1 MATQNVKI
9 LLRRGLRDE
18 MTTETLHTGEMGFT
32 TDTNQLYVGTDD
44 AINEIQF
51 EPFANA
57 HAIIQSWLDSYELD
71 ANGVNIGDCPYP
83 GLDVDEDLV
92 IRLYNNEDVDTI
104 LDAMRY
110 FEQEVTL
117 STNAITFS
125 NGDILYQYFDD
136 EGTVRQRS
144 EGIITGSVDNGDGT
158 TTLTLKVGEREE
170 YNFRGERVIA
180 TNVITETINST
191 TDGVNQLKIYINA
204 QGPNPL
210 YVPAGQLDELFD
222 VTTIEVN
229 NGIDAAYNLTLA
241 DADYTVQYMDNTSNE
256 EDTHFLITFANPVQ
270 DGKQTQVDIVNTD
283 THTAPH
289 ASNSFPLIENY
300 QTTTP
305 VVEVN
310 SVVQVLGVDY
320 NIVNDNVVFITT
332 PTDDVTIRYEVDVL
346 VNTDQQ
352 VTFTVTFD
360 DSDNFW
366 FSMDKNLTSLD
377 TAIKASNI
385 TGIRQFQP
393 ALYGRARRNVEVI
406 TENSFNQQF
415 ADQHLTSLD
424 ASTGLRSSLN
434 RKTLSTTTRAPG
446 AFVVGVKHVITVLGD
461 VDWNDIAGTTGIT
474 YNVGDEI
481 TPVKVGDTIIPA
493 TYDYTGSNFAIKK
506 WDGSAWQAC
515 TPTLLQDA
523 PGTGD
528 VSDYASNGSVFSVGP
543 ISTFGNQFDYA
554 VVTSTGTI
562 TIWYKWMTDNWIRV
576 GSGSEWIGDI
586 EFGDT
591 QPANPPYIGYHWV
604 DTTELD
610 IQVNGTSVSDT
621 DIETSDNQAYILYND
636 PNASYYTGS
645 AMQLE
650 GTFLKYNKMICT
662 TFFIDYSL
670 VQKDGVNTFLR
681 AGQLKVI
688 NTAPMNTT
696 TNPVLEQTKLSDD
709 NTEVWQ
715 DSLGNT
721 SDVAENIEFS
731 NINFRAEIVG
741 EHLHVKYEQDAN
753 FETEISYTVKR
764 WSM

>member
-57 HAIIQSWLDSYELD
+57 HAIIQSWLDSYQLD

-92 IRLYNNEDVDTI
+92 IRLYNNEDVDVI
-104 LDAMRY
+104 LEAMRY

-117 STNAITFS
+117 NTDAITFS

-180 TNVITETINST
+180 SNVIAETIDST
-191 TDGVNQLKIYINA
+191 TDGVNQLKVYINT

-229 NGIDAAYNLTLA
+229 NGVDAAYNLTLA

-283 THTAPH
+283 SHTAPH

-346 VNTDQQ
+346 VNTDEQ
-352 VTFTVTFD
+352 VSFTVTFD

-385 TGIRQFQP
+385 TGVREFQP

-434 RKTLSTTTRAPG
+434 RKALSE
-446 AFVVGVKHVITVLGD
+446 V
-461 VDWNDIAGTTGIT
+461 
-474 YNVGDEI
+474 
-481 TPVKVGDTIIPA
+481 
-493 TYDYTGSNFAIKK
+493 
-506 WDGSAWQAC
+506 
-515 TPTLLQDA
+515 
-523 PGTGD
+523 
-528 VSDYASNGSVFSVGP
+528 
-543 ISTFGNQFDYA
+543 
-554 VVTSTGTI
+554 
-562 TIWYKWMTDNWIRV
+562 
-576 GSGSEWIGDI
+576 
-586 EFGDT
+586 
-591 QPANPPYIGYHWV
+591 
-604 DTTELD
+604 
-610 IQVNGTSVSDT
+610 
-621 DIETSDNQAYILYND
+621 
-636 PNASYYTGS
+636 
-645 AMQLE
+645 E

-662 TFFIDYSL
+662 TFFVDYSL

-688 NTAPMNTT
+688 NTAPMHTT

-715 DSLGNT
+715 DTLGNT

-731 NINFRAEIVG
+731 NINFHAEIIDD
-741 EHLHVKYEQDAN
+741 HLHIKYTQLEN

>member
-57 HAIIQSWLDSYELD
+57 HAIIQSWLDSYQLD

-83 GLDVDEDLV
+83 GLDVDEDLI
-92 IRLYNNEDVDTI
+92 IRLYNGEDVDTI
-104 LDAMRY
+104 LEAMRY

-117 STNAITFS
+117 STDAITFS

-180 TNVITETINST
+180 TNVIAETIDST

-222 VTTIEVN
+222 ITTIEVN
-229 NGIDAAYNLTLA
+229 NGVDAAYNLTLA

-283 THTAPH
+283 SHTAPH

-332 PTDDVTIRYEVDVL
+332 PTDDITIRYEVDVL
-346 VNTDQQ
+346 VNTDEQ
-352 VTFTVTFD
+352 VSFTATFD

-385 TGIRQFQP
+385 TGAREFQP

-434 RKTLSTTTRAPG
+434 KKTLSE
-446 AFVVGVKHVITVLGD
+446 V
-461 VDWNDIAGTTGIT
+461 
-474 YNVGDEI
+474 
-481 TPVKVGDTIIPA
+481 
-493 TYDYTGSNFAIKK
+493 
-506 WDGSAWQAC
+506 
-515 TPTLLQDA
+515 
-523 PGTGD
+523 
-528 VSDYASNGSVFSVGP
+528 
-543 ISTFGNQFDYA
+543 
-554 VVTSTGTI
+554 
-562 TIWYKWMTDNWIRV
+562 
-576 GSGSEWIGDI
+576 
-586 EFGDT
+586 
-591 QPANPPYIGYHWV
+591 
-604 DTTELD
+604 
-610 IQVNGTSVSDT
+610 
-621 DIETSDNQAYILYND
+621 
-636 PNASYYTGS
+636 
-645 AMQLE
+645 E
-650 GTFLKYNKMICT
+650 GTFLKYHKMICT
-662 TFFIDYSL
+662 TFFVDYSL
-670 VQKDGVNTFLR
+670 IQKDGVNTFLR

-696 TNPVLEQTKLSDD
+696 SNPVLEQTKLSDD

-731 NINFRAEIVG
+731 NINFRAEIIG
-741 EHLHVKYEQDAN
+741 EQLHIKYTQDEN

>member
-32 TDTNQLYVGTDD
+32 TDTNQLYIGTDD

-57 HAIIQSWLDSYELD
+57 HAIIQSWLDSYQLD

-83 GLDVDEDLV
+83 GLDVDEDLI
-92 IRLYNNEDVDTI
+92 IRLYNGEDVDVI
-104 LDAMRY
+104 LEAMRY

-117 STNAITFS
+117 STDAITFS
-125 NGDILYQYFDD
+125 NGDVLYQYFDD
-136 EGTVRQRS
+136 AGTVRQRS

-180 TNVITETINST
+180 TNVIAETINST
-191 TDGVNQLKIYINA
+191 TDGVNQLKVYINA

-210 YVPAGQLDELFD
+210 YVTAGQLDELFD

-229 NGIDAAYNLTLA
+229 NGVDAAYNLTLA

-289 ASNSFPLIENY
+289 TTNSFPLIENY

-310 SVVQVLGVDY
+310 SVVQVLGTDY
-320 NIVNDNVVFITT
+320 NIVNDNIVFITI
-332 PTDDVTIRYEVDVL
+332 PTDDITIRYEVDVL
-346 VNTDQQ
+346 VNTDEQ
-352 VTFTVTFD
+352 VSFTVTFD

-385 TGIRQFQP
+385 TGVREFQP

-424 ASTGLRSSLN
+424 VSTGLRSSLN
-434 RKTLSTTTRAPG
+434 RKALS
-446 AFVVGVKHVITVLGD
+446 GV
-461 VDWNDIAGTTGIT
+461 
-474 YNVGDEI
+474 
-481 TPVKVGDTIIPA
+481 
-493 TYDYTGSNFAIKK
+493 
-506 WDGSAWQAC
+506 
-515 TPTLLQDA
+515 
-523 PGTGD
+523 
-528 VSDYASNGSVFSVGP
+528 
-543 ISTFGNQFDYA
+543 
-554 VVTSTGTI
+554 
-562 TIWYKWMTDNWIRV
+562 
-576 GSGSEWIGDI
+576 
-586 EFGDT
+586 
-591 QPANPPYIGYHWV
+591 
-604 DTTELD
+604 
-610 IQVNGTSVSDT
+610 
-621 DIETSDNQAYILYND
+621 
-636 PNASYYTGS
+636 
-645 AMQLE
+645 E

-688 NTAPMNTT
+688 NTSPMNTT

-715 DSLGNT
+715 DTLGNT

-731 NINFRAEIVG
+731 NINFYAEIVG
-741 EHLHVKYEQDAN
+741 EHLHIKYTQLEN

>member
-57 HAIIQSWLDSYELD
+57 HAIIQSWLDSYQLD

-92 IRLYNNEDVDTI
+92 IRLYNNEDVDVI
-104 LDAMRY
+104 LEAMRY

-117 STNAITFS
+117 STDAITFS

-180 TNVITETINST
+180 SNVIAETIDST
-191 TDGVNQLKIYINA
+191 TDGVNQLKVYINT

-229 NGIDAAYNLTLA
+229 NGVDAAYNLTLA

-283 THTAPH
+283 SHTAPH

-346 VNTDQQ
+346 VNTDEQ
-352 VTFTVTFD
+352 VSFTVTFD

-385 TGIRQFQP
+385 TGVREFQP

-434 RKTLSTTTRAPG
+434 RKALSE
-446 AFVVGVKHVITVLGD
+446 V
-461 VDWNDIAGTTGIT
+461 
-474 YNVGDEI
+474 
-481 TPVKVGDTIIPA
+481 
-493 TYDYTGSNFAIKK
+493 
-506 WDGSAWQAC
+506 
-515 TPTLLQDA
+515 
-523 PGTGD
+523 
-528 VSDYASNGSVFSVGP
+528 
-543 ISTFGNQFDYA
+543 
-554 VVTSTGTI
+554 
-562 TIWYKWMTDNWIRV
+562 
-576 GSGSEWIGDI
+576 
-586 EFGDT
+586 
-591 QPANPPYIGYHWV
+591 
-604 DTTELD
+604 
-610 IQVNGTSVSDT
+610 
-621 DIETSDNQAYILYND
+621 
-636 PNASYYTGS
+636 
-645 AMQLE
+645 E

-662 TFFIDYSL
+662 TFFVDYSL

-688 NTAPMNTT
+688 NTAPMHTT

-715 DSLGNT
+715 DTLGNT

-731 NINFRAEIVG
+731 NINFHAEIIDD
-741 EHLHVKYEQDAN
+741 HLHIKYTQLEN